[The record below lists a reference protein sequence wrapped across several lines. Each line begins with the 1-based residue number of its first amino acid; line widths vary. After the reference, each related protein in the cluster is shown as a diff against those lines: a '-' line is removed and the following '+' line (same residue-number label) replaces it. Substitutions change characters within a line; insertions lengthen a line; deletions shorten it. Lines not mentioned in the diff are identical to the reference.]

1 VETSGEGINVSGSD
15 APMATVNAYIKGN
28 NGGHNLSKSEIEDPL
43 KDYTIQIEKNGNT
56 LVCKANPNK
65 QNS

>member
-43 KDYTIQIEKNGNT
+43 KDYTIRI
-56 LVCKANPNK
+56 NK
-65 QNS
+65 TVERIGLQDYYDVM